1 MRNSR
6 NSYIFLIEPTFAN
19 LLLQFCIVQFTPSW
33 KQTVENIG
41 CASSLPRY
49 LVTVA
54 IEEAPERKTKHV
66 KTCDLLGPFT
76 GGYVLTFLGSLWH
89 YRPPA
94 AAHLCADL
102 DFFSNLCLK
111 FG

>member
-1 MRNSR
+1 M
-6 NSYIFLIEPTFAN
+6 
-19 LLLQFCIVQFTPSW
+19 
-33 KQTVENIG
+33 ENIG
-41 CASSLPRY
+41 CANSFALLFGHSSK
-49 LVTVA
+49 
-54 IEEAPERKTKHV
+54 EGAPEQKTKNV
-66 KTCDLLGPFT
+66 KTCDRLGPFT

-102 DFFSNLCLK
+102 DFLSNSCLK

>member
-1 MRNSR
+1 M
-6 NSYIFLIEPTFAN
+6 FLAN
-19 LLLQFCIVQFTPSW
+19 VYLPYCTVQFTPSW

-41 CASSLPRY
+41 FANFLPRY

-54 IEEAPERKTKHV
+54 IEGAPEQKTKNV
-66 KTCDLLGPFT
+66 KTCDRLGPFT
-76 GGYVLTFLGSLWH
+76 GGYVLTFLGYLWH
-89 YRPPA
+89 YLPPA

-102 DFFSNLCLK
+102 DFLSNSCLK